1 VGTFT
6 FSVKATDS
14 SNPPQVQTAS
24 LSVLIIAV
32 HGFLYYSDT
41 NSFNPNPINYPGAP
55 ATAATGMNDFGQ
67 VVGFYPDATGNIHA
81 FVAIPQETL
90 P

>member
-1 VGTFT
+1 
-6 FSVKATDS
+6 
-14 SNPPQVQTAS
+14 
-24 LSVLIIAV
+24 
-32 HGFLYYSDT
+32 
-41 NSFNPNPINYPGAP
+41 
-55 ATAATGMNDFGQ
+55 MNDFGQ